1 MLSTIEPGTNLDGPL
16 RNPYYSQSLNPTLQP
31 LPVKPEALRINL
43 RDSSIAPDSPRIDLS
58 HSTTITT
65 IIHSP
70 SQILKQR
77 HQLPT
82 NMPTPTPLEE
92 KLRIL
97 HNYSAC
103 DVSDALLKLQTPAPG
118 APARA
123 GHLADLI
130 STIKFI
136 SKHDDIPAASNDNA
150 HTIPPNTHW
159 VDTVDPDTIV
169 VIDQPPT
176 QHCAVVG
183 GIMALRMK
191 HLGVKGA
198 VVNGRVRDLA
208 EFMECGLPV
217 WARGTSTVGSGAEA
231 KAVARNVAV
240 DVGGVV
246 VEPGDIIVCDPVEGV
261 VAIPR
266 DLLDAVLETM
276 PKLVAMDDRVKE
288 AVGQGVSVLDAFK
301 RFRGKI

>member
-1 MLSTIEPGTNLDGPL
+1 MS
-16 RNPYYSQSLNPTLQP
+16 
-31 LPVKPEALRINL
+31 
-43 RDSSIAPDSPRIDLS
+43 
-58 HSTTITT
+58 
-65 IIHSP
+65 
-70 SQILKQR
+70 
-77 HQLPT
+77 
-82 NMPTPTPLEE
+82 MPTSLEE

-97 HNYSAC
+97 HNYSTC

-118 APARA
+118 TPARA
-123 GHLADLI
+123 GHLADLTPHPHPAPHLPSPSTTKTI
-130 STIKFI
+130 APASTIKFI
-136 SKHDDIPAASNDNA
+136 SKDDDIPAASNNNA

-159 VDTVDPDTIV
+159 VDGVDPDTIV
-169 VIDQPPT
+169 VVDQPPA

-208 EFMECGLPV
+208 EFEGCGLPV

-288 AVGQGVSVLDAFK
+288 AVGQGVSVFDAFK

>member
-1 MLSTIEPGTNLDGPL
+1 MST
-16 RNPYYSQSLNPTLQP
+16 
-31 LPVKPEALRINL
+31 A
-43 RDSSIAPDSPRIDLS
+43 
-58 HSTTITT
+58 TT
-65 IIHSP
+65 
-70 SQILKQR
+70 
-77 HQLPT
+77 
-82 NMPTPTPLEE
+82 LEE

-103 DVSDALLKLQTPAPG
+103 DISDALLKLQPPTPGTA
-118 APARA
+118 ARA
-123 GHLADLI
+123 GHLADLTPYPTPPTHQHNPKI
-130 STIKFI
+130 IAPASTIQFI
-136 SKHDDIPAASNDNA
+136 AKHAERPAASPTSIPE
-150 HTIPPNTHW
+150 HTFPPNTHW
-159 VDTVDPDTIV
+159 VDTVARDTIV
-169 VIDQPPT
+169 VVDQPPT

-191 HLGVKGA
+191 HRGVTGA
-198 VVNGRVRDLA
+198 VVNGRVRDRA
-208 EFMECGLPV
+208 EFAECGLPV

-231 KAVARNVAV
+231 TAVARNIAV

-246 VEPGDIIVCDPVEGV
+246 VRPGDIIVCDPVEGV

-288 AVGQGVSVLDAFK
+288 AVGQGVSVFEAFK